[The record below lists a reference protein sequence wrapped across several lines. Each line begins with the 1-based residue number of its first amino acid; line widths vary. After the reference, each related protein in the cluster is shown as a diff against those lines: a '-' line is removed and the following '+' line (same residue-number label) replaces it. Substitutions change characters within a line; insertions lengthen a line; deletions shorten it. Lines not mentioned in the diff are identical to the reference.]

1 MIIEIVGPPGIGK
14 SYYGN
19 KVVEANNYIY
29 SDEDLRSQLS
39 KIKLFYLFI
48 KSLYTLLR
56 NFHLFGGGQGTQSN
70 YLLWK
75 KNMNYLKSILNK
87 LILYQLMI
95 NNEDVYIPDEGL
107 LSIDLSIQTF
117 FDKKVV
123 KNYRIF
129 NNKMYRIVL
138 LKLDT
143 EENIKRLKERPWPPT
158 WEMFEIGSDLEGLVK
173 RYGFNLSSLLTHI
186 ESSGTSIAEV
196 DLSGDS
202 KDEQLVNR
210 VILQSMES

>member
-14 SYYGN
+14 SYYGK
-19 KVVEANNYIY
+19 KVAEANNYIY
-29 SDEDLRSQLS
+29 SDEELRSQLS

-48 KSLYTLLR
+48 KSSYTLLR
-56 NFHLFGGGQGTQSN
+56 NFHLFGGNQGAQSN

-107 LSIDLSIQTF
+107 LSIELSIQTF
-117 FDKKVV
+117 FDEKVV

-129 NNKMYRIVL
+129 DNKMYRVVL

-143 EENIKRLKERPWPPT
+143 EENIRRLEERPWPPT
-158 WEMFEIGSDLEGLVK
+158 WEMFEIGSDLEGLVETY
-173 RYGFNLSSLLTHI
+173 RINLSSLLTHL
-186 ESSGTSIAEV
+186 ESNGTSISEV
-196 DLSGDS
+196 DLSSDS
-202 KDEQLVNR
+202 KDEDLVSK

>member
-19 KVVEANNYIY
+19 KAAEANNYIY
-29 SDEDLRSQLS
+29 SDEELRSQLS
-39 KIKLFYLFI
+39 KIKLFFLFI
-48 KSLYTLLR
+48 KSSYTLLR
-56 NFHLFGGGQGTQSN
+56 NFHLFGGNQGAQSN

-117 FDKKVV
+117 FDEKVV

-129 NNKMYRIVL
+129 NNKMYRVVL

-158 WEMFEIGSDLEGLVK
+158 WEMFEIGPDLEGLVETY
-173 RYGFNLSSLLTHI
+173 RINLSSLITHL
-186 ESSGTSIAEV
+186 ESNGTSVAEV
-196 DLSGDS
+196 VLSGDS
-202 KDEQLVNR
+202 KDEELVSK
-210 VILQSMES
+210 VIVQSMES